1 MQLLILGREK
11 KLCLAEAEAVFGKV
25 KIISDDA
32 VIVDSAQAIDIN
44 HLGGAIKCAEIITE
58 NSTSIESD
66 IANYILKENQ
76 GGKINFGI
84 SFYGTGKTYKG
95 SGIKIKKSLKSKGLS
110 VRYIQPKSGDNL
122 NAASVIYNKLTKGG
136 FEILI
141 VQKSDKSTLLAR
153 TTGIQDINEY
163 SRRDYEK
170 PCRDRKVGMLPPKLS
185 QVMINLA
192 MPEKN
197 SIIVDPFCG
206 SGGLLMEA
214 ALMGYQA
221 TGSDISQDMIDCSKK
236 NIDWFVSSYSPNPIP
251 VTETSVDA
259 TQKTYPDKP
268 YSIVTEGYLGDNFVI
283 KPSAST
289 VQKQL
294 PSLEKLYVNFLKNLQ
309 SQSVKPKSVV
319 LCMPFW
325 LVDGTTYQLK
335 IIDEIVNLGYTIHEF
350 QSVKSPDLRYLREGQ
365 FTGRQIVVLN

>member
-32 VIVDSAQAIDIN
+32 VIVDSAQAININ
-44 HLGGAIKCAEIITE
+44 HLGGAIKCAEIINE

-185 QVMINLA
+185 QIMINLA
-192 MPEKN
+192 MPEKKA
-197 SIIVDPFCG
+197 IIVDPFCG

-221 TGSDISQDMIDCSKK
+221 TGSDISQDMIDCSIK
-236 NIDWFVSSYSPNPIP
+236 NIQWFANNYSPNINPLVEAP
-251 VTETSVDA
+251 ADA
-259 TQKTYPDKP
+259 TQKTYPDKS

-309 SQSVKPKSVV
+309 SQPVKPKSVV

>member
-11 KLCLAEAEAVFGKV
+11 KLCLAEAEAVFGNI
-25 KIISDDA
+25 KIISEEA
-32 VIVDSAQAIDIN
+32 VMVDSDHQIDIN
-44 HLGGAIKCAEIITE
+44 NLGGAIKCAEVITE
-58 NSTSIESD
+58 NSKSIESD
-66 IANYILKENQ
+66 ITSYILKENK

-95 SGIKIKKSLKSKGLS
+95 SGIKIKKYLKSKGLS
-110 VRYIQPKSGDNL
+110 VRYVQPKSGDNL

-141 VQKSDKSTLLAR
+141 IQKSDKTTLLAR

-163 SRRDYEK
+163 SKRDYDK

-185 QVMINLA
+185 QIMINLA
-192 MPEKN
+192 LVDKKTT
-197 SIIVDPFCG
+197 IVDPFCG

-214 ALMGYQA
+214 ALMGHQA
-221 TGSDISQDMIDCSKK
+221 TGSDISQDMIDCSVK
-236 NIDWFVSSYSPNPIP
+236 NIEWFASNYRPSFTPII
-251 VTETSVDA
+251 EKAADA
-259 TQKTYPDKP
+259 TQKSYPELP
-268 YSIVTEGYLGDNFVI
+268 YAVVTEGYLGDNFVI

-289 VQKQL
+289 VQKQI
-294 PSLEKLYVNFLKNLQ
+294 PSLEKLYVNFLQNLQ
-309 SQSVKPKSVV
+309 NQSVKPKSVV

-335 IIDEIVNLGYTIHEF
+335 IIDELVNLGYTIHEF
-350 QSVKSPDLRYLREGQ
+350 QSVKSSDLHYQREGQ